1 MSKREILRVIALL
14 LLLTVTATVLL
25 ACKKKGQETPT
36 PTPSD
41 NSLLAPDYAPPAQE
55 EGASDIEGEQSGN
68 KLTPGAGGGG
78 AAGLTYEDKA
88 SINLTTK
95 KVTLRFE
102 NPSRSY
108 NNIVLQMVLQD
119 TLIFQSGL
127 LTPGKKLTEIAL
139 ADGIAERLQ
148 DGGYQAKFVV
158 SFYDPD
164 TNEKAI
170 VNTELPITV
179 DVSH

>member
-68 KLTPGAGGGG
+68 KLTSGGGGGG
-78 AAGLTYEDKA
+78 AAGMTWEGTVNIFLTAKKA
-88 SINLTTK
+88 
-95 KVTLRFE
+95 TLRFE

-108 NNIVLQMVLQD
+108 NNIVLQLVMQD

-127 LTPGKKLTEIAL
+127 LTPGKQLREIAL

-148 DGGYQAKFVV
+148 VGGYNAEFVV
-158 SFYDPD
+158 TYYDPD

-170 VNTELPITV
+170 LNSKLPVTV
-179 DVSH
+179 VVSE

>member
-1 MSKREILRVIALL
+1 M
-14 LLLTVTATVLL
+14 
-25 ACKKKGQETPT
+25 
-36 PTPSD
+36 
-41 NSLLAPDYAPPAQE
+41 
-55 EGASDIEGEQSGN
+55 
-68 KLTPGAGGGG
+68 
-78 AAGLTYEDKA
+78 
-88 SINLTTK
+88 
-95 KVTLRFE
+95 TLRFE

-127 LTPGKKLTEIAL
+127 ITPGKQLREIAL